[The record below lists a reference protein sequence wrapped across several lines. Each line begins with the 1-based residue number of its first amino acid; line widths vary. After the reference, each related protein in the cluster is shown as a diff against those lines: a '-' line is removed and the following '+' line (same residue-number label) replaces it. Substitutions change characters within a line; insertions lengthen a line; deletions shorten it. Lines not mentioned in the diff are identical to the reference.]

1 MSRLHLFGALVASVM
16 LVFVSVAGQASVRHL
31 IVDDNIQRVTAEFI
45 IEGIEK
51 ANQSG
56 DALVVIQLT
65 TPGGLLEETENI
77 VQAIMGSEVP
87 VVVYVGPTGASA
99 LSAGFFITLSAD
111 FAIMAPGTSI
121 GAAHPV
127 LQGQEEVGEVMQD
140 KMTNSAAAKIRG
152 IAEQR
157 GRNVELAEK
166 GVTESL
172 SFTDQEALEQGLIDY
187 VCHDMD
193 EILATLQDAEV
204 QRAPDRVRSID
215 LTGQTVVREEMSFRQ
230 RLLSILANPT
240 IAFLLMS
247 LGGLGLYIEF
257 SNPGAIVPGVFG
269 LVCLVL
275 AFFGLSILPV
285 NYVGVALII
294 LGIVLLVAE
303 VKVVSYGML
312 SLGGAAS
319 LLVGSMM
326 LIDGPIPA
334 MRIGLGLALPVV
346 LAIVF
351 IVAFLLRLVM
361 TSHRRQ
367 VSTGIE
373 GLVGK
378 QGVVRM
384 ALDPRGKVAVHGEL
398 WDAVSEV
405 TLGLGDEVE
414 VIGVE
419 GMMLHVRRR
428 HGLH

>member
-1 MSRLHLFGALVASVM
+1 MSRLHLIGGLVLAALLLSAGAQGA
-16 LVFVSVAGQASVRHL
+16 VRHL
-31 IVDDNIQRVTAEFI
+31 VVDDNIHRVTAEFI
-45 IEGIEK
+45 DRGIEK
-51 ANQSG
+51 ANQQG
-56 DALVVIQLT
+56 DSLVIIQLT
-65 TPGGLLEETENI
+65 TPGGLLPETENI
-77 VQAIMGSEVP
+77 VQSIMGSEVP
-87 VVVYVGPTGASA
+87 VVVFVGPTGASA

-127 LQGQEEVGEVMQD
+127 AGGGEEVGETMEG
-140 KMTNSAAAKIRG
+140 KMVNSAAAQIRG

-187 VCHDMD
+187 ICLDLD

-204 QRAPDRVRSID
+204 QRGDRVATID

-230 RLLSILANPT
+230 RLLSIVANPT

-257 SNPGAIVPGVFG
+257 SNPGLILPGVLG
-269 LVCLVL
+269 LICLVL

-285 NYVGVALII
+285 NYVGAALIV

-303 VKVVSYGML
+303 VKVTSYGML
-312 SLGGAAS
+312 SLGGVAS

-334 MRIGLGLALPVV
+334 MRIGLGVALPVV
-346 LAIVF
+346 LALVF
-351 IVAFLLRLVM
+351 IIVFLLRLVLS
-361 TSHRRQ
+361 THGRQ
-367 VSTGIE
+367 VATGRE
-373 GLVGK
+373 GLVGE
-378 QGVVRM
+378 QGVVRQ
-384 ALDPRGKVAVHGEL
+384 ALDPKGKVAVHGEL

-405 TLGLGDEVE
+405 TMAPGDEVE
-414 VIGVE
+414 VTSVE
-419 GMMLHVRRR
+419 GMLLHVRRR